1 MASIHWMYRIAKVG
15 IDLTLLTAAFCLAFL
30 ARFEG
35 NIPAEWLPVFR
46 NSLPLV
52 LFVQFA
58 ALQFLGT
65 HRLAWR
71 SVSLIEVAIL
81 IRALAVG
88 TIILAFIRFGVQA
101 LTPMAP
107 GLQSYLIPFGVLFID
122 FALAAFAMIGIRVLW
137 RTRLERHARRIPG
150 RRPVRTLLIGT
161 GPASIRV
168 VRDLASRPHTDI
180 ELVGIVAEVHAK
192 VGMMMSGLPVVG
204 TMQTLDRLAQEHDIE
219 QAIVVPPDDGVQ
231 VRKLVRDCEAAG
243 VKPRMMD
250 DVVGSDERLDLARLR
265 AVTVEDLLRRAPI
278 RLEGDEVASL
288 IAGRRVLVTGAGGSI
303 GSQLCR
309 EICRFEPGELLLVEQ
324 AENSL
329 FDIHRQLLRQHGRKL
344 KIVPLLGDI
353 CDAARM
359 RGLFERHRPEVL
371 FHAAAHKHVPMMEC
385 NVREA
390 IKNNVLGTQ
399 GLADLADQFGVGR
412 FVMVST
418 DKAVRPTSI
427 MGASKRI
434 AELYVQALAD
444 FSKTCFVTVRFGNV
458 LGSSGS
464 VLPIFRE
471 QIASGGPV
479 TVTHPDMRR
488 YFMTIPEACQL
499 ILEAGSLGRGGEIF
513 ILDMGQ
519 SVRILDLA
527 RDMIRLA
534 GLEPERDIEI
544 RFSGIRPGEKLYE
557 ELSLDEENATRT
569 RHPRIYIGNKMPCA
583 LSELRTQLDE
593 LNRRADLG
601 DDEAMREMFRE
612 IVPEYGQPAPE
623 PMPEPAPE
631 PMLDGALPAT
641 QPVIAAATP

>member
-35 NIPAEWLPVFR
+35 NVPSEWGPVFW
-46 NSLPLV
+46 SSWPLV
-52 LFVQFA
+52 LAVQFA

-65 HRLAWR
+65 HRFAWR
-71 SVSLIEVAIL
+71 SVSLTEVALL
-81 IRALAVG
+81 IRALMTGSV
-88 TIILAFIRFGVQA
+88 ILALIRIGVEALLPLVPALQA
-101 LTPMAP
+101 
-107 GLQSYLIPFGVLFID
+107 YLIPFGVLFID
-122 FALAAFAMIGIRVLW
+122 FALAAFGLIGIRVLW
-137 RTRLERHARRIPG
+137 RTRLERNARRIAG

-161 GPASIRV
+161 GPASICV
-168 VRDLASRPHTDI
+168 ARDLASRPHTEID
-180 ELVGIVAEVHAK
+180 LVGIVAEVDAK
-192 VGMMMSGLPVVG
+192 VGMMMSGLPVLG
-204 TMQTLDRLAQEHDIE
+204 TMGTLARLVEEYEID

-231 VRKLVRDCEAAG
+231 IRKLVRDCESAG
-243 VKPRMMD
+243 VKPRMMED
-250 DVVGSDERLDLARLR
+250 LAGSEERIDLARLR
-265 AVTVEDLLRRAPI
+265 SVTVEDLLRRSPI
-278 RLEGDEVASL
+278 RLEGDEVAGT
-288 IAGRRVLVTGAGGSI
+288 ITGKRVLVTGAGGSI

-309 EICRFEPGELLLVEQ
+309 EICRFGPGELLLVEQ

-344 KIVPLLGDI
+344 RIVPLLADI
-353 CDAARM
+353 CDTARM
-359 RGLFERHRPEVL
+359 RGLFERHKPEVL
-371 FHAAAHKHVPMMEC
+371 FHAAAHKHVPMMEW

-399 GLADLADQFGVGR
+399 GLADLADRYGVGR

-444 FSKTCFVTVRFGNV
+444 FSKTNFVTVRFGNV

-464 VLPIFRE
+464 VLPIFQE

-479 TVTHPDMRR
+479 TVTHPDMCR

-527 RDMIRLA
+527 HDMIRLA
-534 GLEPERDIEI
+534 GLEPDHDIEV
-544 RFSGIRPGEKLYE
+544 RFTGIRPGEKLYE

-569 RHPRIYIGNKMPCA
+569 RHPRIYIGSKTSIA
-583 LSELRTQLDE
+583 LGELRTQIDE

-601 DDEAMREMFRE
+601 DDESMRAMFRD
-612 IVPEYGQPAPE
+612 IVPEYGQLPAEPTPEPAAPE
-623 PMPEPAPE
+623 PRPI
-631 PMLDGALPAT
+631 
-641 QPVIAAATP
+641 IAAATP

>member
-35 NIPAEWLPVFR
+35 NVPPEWGPVFW

-52 LFVQFA
+52 LLAQFA
-58 ALQFLGT
+58 ALEFLGT
-65 HRLAWR
+65 HRFAWR
-71 SVSLIEVAIL
+71 SVSLVEVALL
-81 IRALAVG
+81 IRALICGSVV
-88 TIILAFIRFGVQA
+88 LVLIRLGVEA
-101 LTPMAP
+101 LLPIVP
-107 GLQSYLIPFGVLFID
+107 GLQAYLIPFGVLFID
-122 FALAAFAMIGIRVLW
+122 FALAAFGLIGIRVLW
-137 RTRLERHARRIPG
+137 RTRLERNARRISG

-168 VRDLASRPHTDI
+168 ARDLASRPHTDVD
-180 ELVGIVAEVHAK
+180 LVGIVAEVDAK
-192 VGMMMSGLPVVG
+192 VGMMMSGVPVVG
-204 TMQTLDRLAQEHDIE
+204 TIGTLARLVEELEIE
-219 QAIVVPPDDGVQ
+219 QAIVAPPDDGVQ
-231 VRKLVRDCEAAG
+231 IRKLIRDCEAAG
-243 VKPRMMD
+243 VKPRMIE
-250 DVVGSDERLDLARLR
+250 DVAGSDERIDLARLR
-265 AVTVEDLLRRAPI
+265 SVTVEDLLRRAPI
-278 RLEGDEVASL
+278 RLEGDEVGGT

-309 EICRFEPGELLLVEQ
+309 EICRFGPGELLLVEQ

-329 FDIHRQLLRQHGRKL
+329 FDIHRQLLSQHGRKL
-344 KIVPLLGDI
+344 RIMPLLADI
-353 CDAARM
+353 CDTARM
-359 RGLFERHRPEVL
+359 AGLFETHRPEVL
-371 FHAAAHKHVPMMEC
+371 FHAAAHKHVPMMEW

-399 GLADLADQFGVGR
+399 GLADLADRFGVGR

-444 FSKTCFVTVRFGNV
+444 YSKTNFVTVRFGNV

-464 VLPIFRE
+464 VLPIFQE

-479 TVTHPDMRR
+479 TVTHPDMCR

-527 RDMIRLA
+527 HDMIRLA
-534 GLEPERDIEI
+534 GLEPDRDIEV
-544 RFSGIRPGEKLYE
+544 RFTGIRPGEKLYE

-569 RHPRIYIGNKMPCA
+569 RHPRIYIGSKTSIA
-583 LSELRTQLDE
+583 LGELRTQIDE
-593 LNRRADLG
+593 LNRRADAG
-601 DDEAMREMFRE
+601 NDEAMRAMFRE
-612 IVPEYGQPAPE
+612 IVPEYGQPPAEPTPETSAPE
-623 PMPEPAPE
+623 PR
-631 PMLDGALPAT
+631 
-641 QPVIAAATP
+641 PVIAAATP

>member
-35 NIPAEWLPVFR
+35 NVPPEWVPVFR

-52 LFVQFA
+52 LAVQFA

-88 TIILAFIRFGVQA
+88 AVVLAAIRLAVAA
-101 LTPMAP
+101 LALMAP
-107 GLQSYLIPFGVLFID
+107 GLQVFLIPFGVLFID
-122 FALAAFAMIGIRVLW
+122 FALAAFGMIGIRVLW
-137 RTRLERHARRIPG
+137 RSRLERHARRVSG

-161 GPASIRV
+161 GPASICV
-168 VRDLASRPHTDI
+168 ARDLASRPQTDI
-180 ELVGIVAEVHAK
+180 DLVGIVAEVDAK

-204 TMQTLDRLAQEHDIE
+204 TMRTLARLAADLDIE
-219 QAIVVPPDDGVQ
+219 QAIVAPPDDGVQ
-231 VRKLVRDCEAAG
+231 IRKLVRDCETAG
-243 VKPRMMD
+243 LKPRMIE
-250 DVVGSDERLDLARLR
+250 DVAASDGRLDLARLR
-265 AVTVEDLLRRAPI
+265 SVTVEDLLRRAPI

-309 EICRFEPGELLLVEQ
+309 EICRFGPGELLLVEQ

-344 KIVPLLGDI
+344 KIVPLLADI
-353 CDAARM
+353 CDGARM

-390 IKNNVLGTQ
+390 IKNNVCGTQ
-399 GLADLADQFGVGR
+399 ALADLADQFGIGC

-479 TVTHPDMRR
+479 TVTHPEMRR

-527 RDMIRLA
+527 HDMIRLA
-534 GLEPERDIEI
+534 GLEPDRDIEI

-569 RHPRIYIGNKMPCA
+569 RHPRIYIGQKTTVA

-593 LNRRADLG
+593 LNRRADSG
-601 DDEAMREMFRE
+601 DDESMREMFRE
-612 IVPEYGQPAPE
+612 IVPEFGPPAPE
-623 PMPEPAPE
+623 PTPE
-631 PMLDGALPAT
+631 PMAIPNLA